1 MHHVTVKPRNWS
13 KKRLKMKTDS
23 SGQTFVYPK
32 FTFEEGQL
40 CVSEGRAST
49 SRFLQD
55 GRMVVLAAAAISHC
69 ERLLFRVS
77 TRRLLLRLL
86 LRQHIVRWIE
96 LIFGRVLVFVD
107 VAVHRS
113 AVLVVVIC
121 PTSSKGVT

>member
-1 MHHVTVKPRNWS
+1 
-13 KKRLKMKTDS
+13 
-23 SGQTFVYPK
+23 
-32 FTFEEGQL
+32 
-40 CVSEGRAST
+40 
-49 SRFLQD
+49 
-55 GRMVVLAAAAISHC
+55 MVLLAAAAISHC

-121 PTSSKGVT
+121 PKGSKEPLLIRIKLKFIFIFLIFLILFFT